1 MINGAFGAPFF
12 LFHTPKMIQKKLCDF
27 GIKLRDCIKNSIN
40 ACIFQKKVVPL
51 QRILD

>member
-12 LFHTPKMIQKKLCDF
+12 VFYAQNDSKKPCNF